1 MGEDKNI
8 PERHQPRIS
17 PGETSVCQARVKIV
31 QRGEWGMGEVGGAT
45 RAEQSNNMKPE
56 ICPEN
61 KVTLFVE
68 SLALMGH

>member
-1 MGEDKNI
+1 M
-8 PERHQPRIS
+8 
-17 PGETSVCQARVKIV
+17 KIV